1 MESYEEIMKKEDDA
15 LEEVI
20 IRSASD
26 KLDVVAQ
33 DERETKAVRI
43 VLNFGHTV
51 GHAIES
57 ATNFAI
63 HHGLA
68 ISVGMVCE
76 SKFAEELGYAEEGV
90 VEDVVS
96 LLNVYGLPI
105 NVDQLDPRPDPYKA
119 LKALEK
125 DKKRRSDVLL
135 VPMPRRIGAW
145 TKAEIPI
152 ETFKGLTEQCLR

>member
-1 MESYEEIMKKEDDA
+1 
-15 LEEVI
+15 
-20 IRSASD
+20 
-26 KLDVVAQ
+26 
-33 DERETKAVRI
+33 
-43 VLNFGHTV
+43 
-51 GHAIES
+51 
-57 ATNFAI
+57 
-63 HHGLA
+63 
-68 ISVGMVCE
+68 MVCE

-96 LLNVYGLPI
+96 LLNVYSLPI
-105 NVDQLDPRPDPYKA
+105 NVDQLDPRPDPFKA

-135 VPMPRRIGAW
+135 VPMPKRIGAW